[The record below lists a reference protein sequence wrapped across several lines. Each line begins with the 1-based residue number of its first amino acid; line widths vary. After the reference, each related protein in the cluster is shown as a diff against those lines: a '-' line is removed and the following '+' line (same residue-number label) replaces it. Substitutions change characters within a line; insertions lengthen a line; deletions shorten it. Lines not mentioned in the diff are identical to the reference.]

1 MLNDLEKMNLK
12 PTVVMYNA
20 IMGGYFRE
28 VVSFVSSD
36 TFPVLMH

>member
-1 MLNDLEKMNLK
+1 MLNDMEKKNLK
-12 PTVVMYNA
+12 PTVIIYNA

-36 TFPVLMH
+36 AFAGLVH